1 MSIISDKIQLF
12 FELFGW
18 PILIVC
24 IAIYFSRNYI
34 REKLRNMRLAQAN
47 NPQRR
52 SILDKEVKRAR
63 LVQQLDVYKANRNLR
78 EMKDV

>member
-1 MSIISDKIQLF
+1 
-12 FELFGW
+12 
-18 PILIVC
+18 
-24 IAIYFSRNYI
+24 
-34 REKLRNMRLAQAN
+34 MRLAQAN